1 MKQKRHRWRNTV
13 VTLAVLVPIVA
24 AVVYSSFHVS
34 DFECEVCIAFEGREA
49 CRTVKAKTE
58 TEALRGAI
66 SNTCALISSGVTDT
80 LRCER
85 TPPGKATCRRLA
97 G

>member
-1 MKQKRHRWRNTV
+1 MKKHPWRNTV
-13 VTLAVLVPIVA
+13 VTLAVLAPVVTT
-24 AVVYSSFHVS
+24 VVYSSFHVS
-34 DFECEVCIAFEGREA
+34 DFECDVCIAFEGREA

-58 TEALRGAI
+58 EEALRGAI

-85 TPPGKATCRRLA
+85 TQPGKADCRPL
-97 G
+97 